1 MIEADVFRVL
11 LESLADEALIV
22 ANGYLSRRAF
32 HCRDRSTTFYMVGS
46 MGLASSIGLGVALAR
61 PERRVVVVDGDG
73 NLLMS
78 LGALA
83 MIANSDAKN
92 LIHILIDNQE
102 YASTGGQRGVAMAE
116 WPKLALAAGYYSAF
130 QLTEELQLRLA
141 LQQTSK
147 QPGPAFLQ
155 VEVSTGI
162 ETSPRVGRQPEEIA
176 ITFKNSLAS

>member
-1 MIEADVFRVL
+1 VIEADVFRL
-11 LESLADEALIV
+11 LFESLTDEALIV

-32 HCRDRSTTFYMVGS
+32 HCRDRATTFYMVGS
-46 MGLASSIGLGVALAR
+46 MGQASSIGLGVALAR

-83 MIANSDAKN
+83 MVANSDAKN
-92 LIHILIDNQE
+92 VIHIVIDNQE
-102 YASTGGQRGVAMAE
+102 YASTGGQRGIATAE
-116 WPKLALAAGYYSAF
+116 WPKLALAAGYCSAY
-130 QLTEELQLRLA
+130 QLSEEIQLRVA

-147 QPGPAFLQ
+147 EAGPAFLQ
-155 VEVSTGI
+155 VKVSTGI

-176 ITFKNSLAS
+176 ITFKKSLAS

>member
-1 MIEADVFRVL
+1 VIEADVFRVL
-11 LESLADEALIV
+11 LESLVDEALIV

-32 HCRDRSTTFYMVGS
+32 HCRDRSNTFYMVGS

-83 MIANSDAKN
+83 MVANSAAKN
-92 LIHILIDNQE
+92 LIHIVIDNQE
-102 YASTGGQRGVAMAE
+102 YASTGGQRGIAIAE
-116 WPKLALAAGYYSAF
+116 WPRLALAAGYRNAL
-130 QLTEELQLRLA
+130 QLSEELQLRLA
-141 LQQTSK
+141 LDETWA

-155 VEVSTGI
+155 VKVSTGI
-162 ETSPRVGRQPEEIA
+162 EISPRVGRQPEEITIA
-176 ITFKNSLAS
+176 FKKSLAS